1 MNLPRRHSALILAFV
16 ALATFPGRASAEPY
30 AAELTPAARAR
41 LDTLARPRIVVAE
54 FTESRFTPLKKK
66 PVVVPGI
73 VRIDRA
79 RGLSLAYKQTNAP
92 VVILDEKGL
101 LLRHPD
107 GREQPAPPEAA
118 DDLRL
123 LHALFALDFAT
134 LEKSYSLAA
143 TEGENGAWTL
153 VFTRRPD
160 VAATYREL
168 TLSGDA
174 TRLTRIVLAKTPNLH
189 TDITLGHTEFS
200 GEFTPEDLARY
211 FR

>member
-1 MNLPRRHSALILAFV
+1 MSLPRFLPVLLLALAALVALPRRAA
-16 ALATFPGRASAEPY
+16 AEPY
-30 AAELTPAARAR
+30 AATLPPAARAR
-41 LDTLARPRIVVAE
+41 LENLARPRVVVAE

-66 PVVVPGI
+66 PVVVSGI

-79 RGLSLAYKQTNAP
+79 RGLSLAYDQAGSP

-101 LLRHPD
+101 LLRRSD
-107 GREQPAPPEAA
+107 GREQAAPPEAA

-123 LHALFALDFAT
+123 LHALFVFDLAT
-134 LEKSYSLAA
+134 LEKSYALSA
-143 TEGENGAWTL
+143 TESADGAWTL

-189 TDITLGHTEFS
+189 TDIALGHTEFA
-200 GEFTPEDLARY
+200 GEFTDEDLARY

>member
-1 MNLPRRHSALILAFV
+1 MNLPRLLSVLLL
-16 ALATFPGRASAEPY
+16 ALAALPAFTGFAAAEPY

-41 LDTLARPRIVVAE
+41 LDALARPQTLVGA

-66 PVVVPGI
+66 PVVVSGI

-79 RGLSLAYKQTNAP
+79 RGLSLAYEQSGSP

-101 LLRHPD
+101 LLRRAGGH
-107 GREQPAPPEAA
+107 EQAAPPEAA

-123 LHALFALDFAT
+123 LHALFVFDLAT
-134 LEKSYSLAA
+134 LEKSYALAA
-143 TEGENGAWTL
+143 SESSEETWTL

-168 TLSGDA
+168 TLAGDA
-174 TRLTRIVLAKTPNLH
+174 SRLTRIVLAKTPNLH
-189 TDITLGHTEFS
+189 TDIALDPPQLDVT
-200 GEFTPEDLARY
+200 FTAEDLARY